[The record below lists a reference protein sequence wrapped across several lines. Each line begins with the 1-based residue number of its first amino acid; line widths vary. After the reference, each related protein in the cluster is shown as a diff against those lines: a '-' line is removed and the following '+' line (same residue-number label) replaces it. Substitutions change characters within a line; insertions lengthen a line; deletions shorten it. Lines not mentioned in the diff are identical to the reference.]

1 MEYIAHADTCIL
13 YDDRV
18 LHSDDHD
25 YCDIVAY
32 NSLGDFDII
41 NLGYQVL
48 LPHMYDENKLLF
60 KINIE
65 IDDAKTR
72 KHIITVKTCV
82 NMKNVPINDDEKEKD
97 LPIYEANVKIL
108 VPILKGEF

>member
-1 MEYIAHADTCIL
+1 MNNYIAHSDTCVL
-13 YDDRV
+13 YDDKV
-18 LHSDDHD
+18 LNSDNHD
-25 YCDIVAY
+25 YYNIVPY
-32 NSLGDFDII
+32 DFLGEFDII
-41 NLGYQVL
+41 NLGYKVF
-48 LPHMYDENKLLF
+48 LPHMYDVNKLLF

-82 NMKNVPINDDEKEKD
+82 NMKKVSNNEYEKD

-108 VPILKGEF
+108 VPIVKG